1 MRILITNDDSISAEQ
16 LLPLVRYCKKLG
28 DVTVAVPAVEQSAKS
43 HSIELHK
50 PFRVEKKLLDGDVVT
65 YVVDSTPADCMR
77 YVILGLEE
85 RFDLVISG
93 VNRGLNMGSDIL
105 YSGTVSAV
113 REAVLQKI
121 PAIALSTT
129 PENYNNATAHLDMVF
144 DFINEN
150 KLLEIHNAYNINIPA
165 NPKGIK
171 ITRQGGMYYSDGF
184 DNVEGDMYRAAG
196 KCVYVPSNDL
206 TLDTDATISGYISIM
221 PLTMN
226 VTEMDVFNKLLEL
239 PSL

>member
-28 DVTVAVPAVEQSAKS
+28 EVTVAVPEVEQSAKS
-43 HSIELHK
+43 HGIELHK
-50 PFRVEKKLLDGDVVT
+50 PFRVQKKLLDGDVTT

-113 REAVLQKI
+113 REAVLQNI

-129 PENYNNATAHLDMVF
+129 PENYHNATAHLDMVF
-144 DFINEN
+144 DYIREN
-150 KLLEIHNAYNINIPA
+150 KLLEVHNAYNINIPE

-226 VTEMDVFNKLLEL
+226 VTEMDVFNRLNGQN
-239 PSL
+239 

>member
-28 DVTVAVPAVEQSAKS
+28 EVTVAVPEVEQSAKS
-43 HSIELHK
+43 HGIELHK
-50 PFRVEKKLLDGDVVT
+50 PFRVQKKLLDGDVTT

-129 PENYNNATAHLDMVF
+129 PENYNNATVHLDMVF
-144 DFINEN
+144 DFINEH

-165 NPKGIK
+165 DPKGIK
-171 ITRQGGMYYSDGF
+171 ITRQGGMYFSDGF

-226 VTEMDVFNKLLEL
+226 VTEMDVFNRLNGQN
-239 PSL
+239 

>member
-1 MRILITNDDSISAEQ
+1 MRILVTNDDSISAEQ
-16 LLPLVRYCKKLG
+16 LLPLVRYCKKMG
-28 DVTVAVPAVEQSAKS
+28 EVTVAVPAVEQSAKS
-43 HSIELHK
+43 HGIELHK
-50 PFRVEKKLLDGDVVT
+50 PFRVEKKLLDGDVTT

-129 PENYNNATAHLDMVF
+129 PENYHNATAHLDMVF
-144 DFINEN
+144 DYIREN
-150 KLLEIHNAYNINIPA
+150 KLLEVHNAYNINIPA

-221 PLTMN
+221 PLSMN
-226 VTEMDVFNKLLEL
+226 VTDMEVFNKLKIEN
-239 PSL
+239 

>member
-16 LLPLVRYCKKLG
+16 LLPLVKYCRKFG
-28 DVTVAVPAVEQSAKS
+28 EVTVAVPEVEQSAKS
-43 HSIELHK
+43 HGIELHK
-50 PFRVEKKLLDGDVVT
+50 AFRVEKRFLDGDVVT

-77 YVILGLEE
+77 YVILGLEQ

-113 REAVLQKI
+113 REAVLQGI

-129 PENYNNATAHLDMVF
+129 PENYQNATAHLDLVF
-144 DFINEN
+144 DYINEH
-150 KLLEIHNAYNINIPA
+150 KLLEIHNAYNINIPP

-171 ITRQGGMYYSDGF
+171 ITRQGGMYFSDGF
-184 DNVEGDMYRAAG
+184 INVEGDLYRADG
-196 KCVYVPSNDL
+196 KCVYKPSNDL

-221 PLTMN
+221 PLSMN
-226 VTEMDVFNKLLEL
+226 VTDMDVFKCLTNK
-239 PSL
+239 

>member
-28 DVTVAVPAVEQSAKS
+28 EVTVAVPEVEQSAKS
-43 HSIELHK
+43 HGIELHK
-50 PFRVEKKLLDGDVVT
+50 SFRVQKKLLDGDVTT

-113 REAVLQKI
+113 REAVLQNI

-129 PENYNNATAHLDMVF
+129 PENYQNATAHLDMVF
-144 DFINEN
+144 DYIRDN
-150 KLLEIHNAYNINIPA
+150 KLLEVHNAYNINIPA

-184 DNVEGDMYRAAG
+184 INVEGEMYRADG
-196 KCVYVPSNDL
+196 KCVYVPSGDL

-221 PLTMN
+221 PLSMN
-226 VTEMDVFNKLLEL
+226 VTDMDVFDRLIK
-239 PSL
+239 

>member
-28 DVTVAVPAVEQSAKS
+28 EVTVAVPEVEQSAKS
-43 HSIELHK
+43 HGIELHK
-50 PFRVEKKLLDGDVVT
+50 PFRVQKKLLDGDVTT

-129 PENYNNATAHLDMVF
+129 PENYHNATAHLDMVF
-144 DFINEN
+144 DYIREN
-150 KLLEIHNAYNINIPA
+150 KLLEVHNAYNINIPE

-226 VTEMDVFNKLLEL
+226 VTEMDVFNRLNGQN
-239 PSL
+239 

>member
-16 LLPLVRYCKKLG
+16 LLPLVQYCKKMG
-28 DVTVAVPAVEQSAKS
+28 EVTVAVPAVEQSAKS
-43 HSIELHK
+43 HGIELHK
-50 PFRVEKKLLDGDVVT
+50 PFRVQKQLLDGDVVT

-129 PENYNNATAHLDMVF
+129 PENYNNATVHLDMVF
-144 DFINEN
+144 DFINEH

-165 NPKGIK
+165 DPKGIK
-171 ITRQGGMYYSDGF
+171 ITRQGGMYFSDGF

-226 VTEMDVFNKLLEL
+226 VTEMDVFNRLNGQN
-239 PSL
+239 

>member
-16 LLPLVRYCKKLG
+16 LLPLVKYCRKFG

-43 HSIELHK
+43 HGIELHK
-50 PFRVEKKLLDGDVVT
+50 PFRVQKQLLDGDVTT
-65 YVVDSTPADCMR
+65 YVIDSTPADCVR
-77 YVILGLEE
+77 YVVLGLEQ

-113 REAVLQKI
+113 REAVLQQI

-129 PENYNNATAHLDMVF
+129 PENYDNATAYLDQVF
-144 DFINEN
+144 DYISAN

-165 NPKGIK
+165 EPKGVK
-171 ITRQGGMYYSDGF
+171 ITRQGGMYFSDGF
-184 DNVEGDMYRAAG
+184 VNVEGDMYRASG
-196 KCVYVPSNDL
+196 KCVYTPSDDL

-221 PLTMN
+221 PLSMN
-226 VTEMDVFNKLLEL
+226 VTDMDVFNKL
-239 PSL
+239 SNK

>member
-28 DVTVAVPAVEQSAKS
+28 EVTVAVPEVEQSAKS
-43 HSIELHK
+43 HGIELHK
-50 PFRVEKKLLDGDVVT
+50 PFRVQKKLLDGDVTT

-113 REAVLQKI
+113 REAVLQNI

-129 PENYNNATAHLDMVF
+129 PENYHNATAHLDMVF
-144 DFINEN
+144 DYIREN
-150 KLLEIHNAYNINIPA
+150 KLLEVHNAYNINIPE

-206 TLDTDATISGYISIM
+206 TLDTDATIAGYISIM

-226 VTEMDVFNKLLEL
+226 VTEMDVFNKLNGQN
-239 PSL
+239 

>member
-16 LLPLVRYCKKLG
+16 LLPLVRYCRKFG
-28 DVTVAVPAVEQSAKS
+28 EVTVAVPMYEQSAKS
-43 HSIELHK
+43 HGIELHK
-50 PFRVEKKLLDGDVVT
+50 AFKVEKRLLDQDVVA

-77 YVILGLEE
+77 YVILGLEQ

-113 REAVLQKI
+113 REAVLQGI

-129 PENYNNATAHLDMVF
+129 PEYYDHATDHLDQVF
-144 DFINEN
+144 DYIKQH
-150 KLLEIHNAYNINIPA
+150 KLLDIHSAYNINIPP

-171 ITRQGGMYYSDGF
+171 ITRQGGMYFSDGF
-184 DNVEGDMYRAAG
+184 INVEGDLYRADG
-196 KCVYVPSNDL
+196 KCVYVPSSDL

-221 PLTMN
+221 PLSMN
-226 VTEMDVFNKLLEL
+226 VTDMDVFRRLTDN
-239 PSL
+239 

>member
-28 DVTVAVPAVEQSAKS
+28 EVTVAVPEVEQSAKS
-43 HSIELHK
+43 HGIELHK
-50 PFRVEKKLLDGDVVT
+50 PFRVQKKLLDGDVTT

-113 REAVLQKI
+113 REAVLQNI

-129 PENYNNATAHLDMVF
+129 PENYHNATAHLDMVF
-144 DFINEN
+144 DYIREN
-150 KLLEIHNAYNINIPA
+150 KLLEVHNAYNINIPE

-221 PLTMN
+221 PLSMN
-226 VTEMDVFNKLLEL
+226 VTDMDVFDRLIK
-239 PSL
+239 

>member
-28 DVTVAVPAVEQSAKS
+28 DVTVAVPMYEQSAKS
-43 HSIELHK
+43 HGIELHK
-50 PFRVEKKLLDGDVVT
+50 PFCVKKQVIDGDVT
-65 YVVDSTPADCMR
+65 AYIVDSTPADCMR
-77 YVILGLEE
+77 YVILGLEQ

-113 REAVLQKI
+113 REAVLQGI

-129 PENYNNATAHLDMVF
+129 PEYYDNATTHLDQVF
-144 DFINEN
+144 DYINEH
-150 KLLEIHNAYNINIPA
+150 KLLDIHKAYNINIPPS
-165 NPKGIK
+165 PKGIK

-184 DNVEGDMYRAAG
+184 VNVEGDMYRADG

-221 PLTMN
+221 PLSMN
-226 VTEMDVFNKLLEL
+226 VTEMDVFNKLIK
-239 PSL
+239 

>member
-28 DVTVAVPAVEQSAKS
+28 EVTVAVPEVEQSAKS
-43 HSIELHK
+43 HGIELHK
-50 PFRVEKKLLDGDVVT
+50 PFRVQKKLLDGDVTT

-113 REAVLQKI
+113 REAVLQNI

-129 PENYNNATAHLDMVF
+129 PENYHNATAHLDMVF
-144 DFINEN
+144 DYIREN
-150 KLLEIHNAYNINIPA
+150 KLLEVHNAYNINIPE

-171 ITRQGGMYYSDGF
+171 ITRQGGMYFSDGF

-226 VTEMDVFNKLLEL
+226 VTEMDVFNRLNGQN
-239 PSL
+239 

>member
-1 MRILITNDDSISAEQ
+1 
-16 LLPLVRYCKKLG
+16 
-28 DVTVAVPAVEQSAKS
+28 
-43 HSIELHK
+43 
-50 PFRVEKKLLDGDVVT
+50 
-65 YVVDSTPADCMR
+65 
-77 YVILGLEE
+77 
-85 RFDLVISG
+85 
-93 VNRGLNMGSDIL
+93 MGSDIL

-113 REAVLQKI
+113 REAVLQNI

-129 PENYNNATAHLDMVF
+129 PENYHNATAHLDMVF
-144 DFINEN
+144 DYIREN
-150 KLLEIHNAYNINIPA
+150 KLLEVHNAYNINIPE

-226 VTEMDVFNKLLEL
+226 VTEMDVFNRLNGQN
-239 PSL
+239 

>member
-28 DVTVAVPAVEQSAKS
+28 EVTVAVPEVEQSAKS
-43 HSIELHK
+43 HGIELHK
-50 PFRVEKKLLDGDVVT
+50 PFRVQKKLLDGDVTT

-113 REAVLQKI
+113 REAVLQNI

-129 PENYNNATAHLDMVF
+129 PENYHNATAHLDMVF
-144 DFINEN
+144 DYIRET
-150 KLLEIHNAYNINIPA
+150 KLLEVHNAYNINIPE

-226 VTEMDVFNKLLEL
+226 VTEMDVFNRLNGQN
-239 PSL
+239 

>member
-28 DVTVAVPAVEQSAKS
+28 EVTVAVPAVEQSAKS
-43 HSIELHK
+43 HGIELHK
-50 PFRVEKKLLDGDVVT
+50 PFCVKKQLLDEDVVT
-65 YVVDSTPADCMR
+65 YVIDSTPADCMR

-113 REAVLQKI
+113 REAVLQGI

-129 PENYNNATAHLDMVF
+129 PENYQNATVHLDMVF
-144 DFINEN
+144 DYINEHR
-150 KLLEIHNAYNINIPA
+150 LLDIHKAYNVNIPA

-184 DNVEGDMYRAAG
+184 VNVEGDMYLADG
-196 KCVYVPSNDL
+196 KCVYVPSDDL

-221 PLTMN
+221 PLSLN
-226 VTEMDVFNKLLEL
+226 VTDMDVFNKLLEL
-239 PSL
+239 PSP